1 MHDTTRRTI
10 LLSGV
15 ATLAA
20 PFVSRLAQAADAPI
34 RIGVLGD
41 MNGPYS
47 SFSGVNTIAAAKLAI
62 EDFAKLSPGIPVE
75 VVSADF
81 QLKPDVGLT
90 IARSWFDQ
98 GNVDCIIDVPLSSL
112 ALALVD
118 PCKEKN
124 KVALFTGSA
133 TEDLTNKACSPNHV
147 HWTYDSYA
155 MATTVAHALLKKKLD
170 RWFFIA
176 ADYAMGASVVRDA
189 SEVIKR
195 AGANVVGSVRHPFP
209 GTRDFSSYLLQ
220 AQASG
225 ANVICLANAGDDL
238 ANTVKQ
244 AKECGIE
251 RNGTVL
257 TAMLMD
263 VPTVRAIGLDQ
274 GQGLYYSNTFYW
286 DRTDGTRA
294 FTRRLTAL
302 NNGTYPSQNVA
313 GAYSAVLHYLKAVAV
328 LGVAKAKSDGRAVVA
343 RMKAMPYDDP
353 VFGQGTVRAD
363 GRMMN
368 PTYLFQVKRPTESRS
383 EWDCSILAA
392 AVAPDECIRPLAE
405 GTCEMAKG

>member
-1 MHDTTRRTI
+1 
-10 LLSGV
+10 V
-15 ATLAA
+15 ARHFGAEL
-20 PFVSRLAQAADAPI
+20 VSPAVAWLCSEKCEETANIITASA
-34 RIGVLGD
+34 GG
-41 MNGPYS
+41 
-47 SFSGVNTIAAAKLAI
+47 
-62 EDFAKLSPGIPVE
+62 FARM
-75 VVSADF
+75 
-81 QLKPDVGLT
+81 Q
-90 IARSWFDQ
+90 
-98 GNVDCIIDVPLSSL
+98 
-112 ALALVD
+112 
-118 PCKEKN
+118 
-124 KVALFTGSA
+124 
-133 TEDLTNKACSPNHV
+133 
-147 HWTYDSYA
+147 
-155 MATTVAHALLKKKLD
+155 
-170 RWFFIA
+170 FFETK
-176 ADYAMGASVVRDA
+176 G
-189 SEVIKR
+189 
-195 AGANVVGSVRHPFP
+195 
-209 GTRDFSSYLLQ
+209 
-220 AQASG
+220 
-225 ANVICLANAGDDL
+225 
-238 ANTVKQ
+238 
-244 AKECGIE
+244 AKEFGIE

-263 VPTVRAIGLDQ
+263 VPTVRAIGLYQ

-368 PTYLFQVKRPTESRS
+368 PTYLFQVKRPAESRS